1 MPIRAEPSDWLMQCN
16 IALTCVGLLHIVCW
30 LGSSEL
36 ERFFFLGVHNLKVRD
51 HASCPCN
58 GYGLVILLLW
68 FLECAMPPSHYQLS
82 QVTWPPSLGGFVG
95 FACYLMYDKLYHLKK
110 RDGEQIVPAAT
121 SFVFGIFWTT
131 SCLEASNFSQCGK

>member
-36 ERFFFLGVHNLKVRD
+36 ERFFFFLGVHNLKVRD

-110 RDGEQIVPAAT
+110 EM
-121 SFVFGIFWTT
+121 
-131 SCLEASNFSQCGK
+131 ENK